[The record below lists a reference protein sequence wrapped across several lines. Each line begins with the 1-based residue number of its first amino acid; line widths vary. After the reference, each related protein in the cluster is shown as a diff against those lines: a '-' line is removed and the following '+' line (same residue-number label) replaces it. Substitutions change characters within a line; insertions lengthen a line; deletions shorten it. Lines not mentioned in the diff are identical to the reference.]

1 MAAAALLRSVASK
14 IARAPQTHHRPLLAR
29 GFHGG
34 ARSGNSLP
42 SPPTSNE
49 QGRGHRFV
57 VRMAAASSLR
67 SLATK
72 LAVQPP
78 PPHHR
83 LLHQRGL
90 HSRTSPNS
98 GASGYTPEPSSK
110 MDFRTTF
117 AKAFDTILCFRQDFR
132 TTFAKAA
139 TGVVNV
145 TLFGSVIYVCGR
157 LVHVLYK
164 LGDKLEAR
172 SRERLKVNGILTE
185 TVEAI
190 EHILSEDLSTTTI
203 SEDQS
208 MQSLGHGKQPGKER
222 VSGLE
227 KAHGHLELEA
237 AVNILQ
243 AEIDELKNL
252 TAEISKRRI
261 ELESAR
267 SEGKV
272 KRS

>member
-49 QGRGHRFV
+49 V
-57 VRMAAASSLR
+57 CTCTASLQSL
-67 SLATK
+67 
-72 LAVQPP
+72 
-78 PPHHR
+78 
-83 LLHQRGL
+83 
-90 HSRTSPNS
+90 
-98 GASGYTPEPSSK
+98 
-110 MDFRTTF
+110 DFRTTF
-117 AKAFDTILCFRQDFR
+117 AKAT
-132 TTFAKAA
+132 
-139 TGVVNV
+139 TGVVYV

-227 KAHGHLELEA
+227 EAHGHLELEA

-267 SEGKV
+267 SEAV
-272 KRS
+272 KRN

>member
-49 QGRGHRFV
+49 
-57 VRMAAASSLR
+57 
-67 SLATK
+67 
-72 LAVQPP
+72 
-78 PPHHR
+78 
-83 LLHQRGL
+83 
-90 HSRTSPNS
+90 
-98 GASGYTPEPSSK
+98 
-110 MDFRTTF
+110 DFRTTF
-117 AKAFDTILCFRQDFR
+117 AKAT
-132 TTFAKAA
+132 
-139 TGVVNV
+139 TGVVYV

-227 KAHGHLELEA
+227 EAHGHLELEA

-267 SEGKV
+267 SEAV
-272 KRS
+272 KRN

>member
-110 MDFRTTF
+110 M
-117 AKAFDTILCFRQDFR
+117 DFR